1 MALHLVSAKMLASA
15 VALLTSASLAG
26 LVSAMHEARRRLREL
41 SRKDVPLSERLR
53 PLTDLMALGVTFS
66 AFVFFAVCLL
76 LDAPIF
82 G

>member
-1 MALHLVSAKMLASA
+1 
-15 VALLTSASLAG
+15 
-26 LVSAMHEARRRLREL
+26 MHEARRRLREL
-41 SRKDVPLSERLR
+41 SRKDVPLSEWLR

>member
-1 MALHLVSAKMLASA
+1 MALHLVSAKVLASA

-26 LVSAMHEARRRLREL
+26 LVSAMHEARRLLREL